1 MITFLGCLG
10 LLVAA
15 YFTYGR
21 YLERLCGVDAARPV
35 PSATSFDGVD
45 YIPMP
50 MWRTFLIQ
58 LLNIAGLGPI
68 FGAVLGAGV
77 RALQEMLNALAY
89 GLDADGIFGKA
100 TEAAVRDFQK
110 INGLSVDGIVG
121 AQTWAA
127 LEGAKDSTDSDTYTV
142 TIRGLDAATA
152 AYLLECYPGAASAEG
167 GRG

>member
-50 MWRTFLIQ
+50 MWRTFLI
-58 LLNIAGLGPI
+58 
-68 FGAVLGAGV
+68 
-77 RALQEMLNALAY
+77 
-89 GLDADGIFGKA
+89 
-100 TEAAVRDFQK
+100 
-110 INGLSVDGIVG
+110 
-121 AQTWAA
+121 
-127 LEGAKDSTDSDTYTV
+127 
-142 TIRGLDAATA
+142 
-152 AYLLECYPGAASAEG
+152 
-167 GRG
+167 